1 MYQKGGDNMT
11 LKKWI
16 EYDPDEIWVR
26 RKSSAAIPIDKIP
39 DSWFDYQVESV
50 DRHIKDDGTYKE
62 VITVW
67 TGIMESED
75 SDMK

>member
-1 MYQKGGDNMT
+1 MT
-11 LKKWI
+11 LRKWI

-39 DSWFDYQVESV
+39 DALFDYQVESV

-67 TGIMESED
+67 IGITASED
-75 SDMK
+75 LEMK

>member
-1 MYQKGGDNMT
+1 MT

-26 RKSSAAIPIDKIP
+26 RKTITMPIDEIP
-39 DSWFDYQVESV
+39 DSWLDYQVESV

-67 TGIMESED
+67 TGIAASED
-75 SDMK
+75 LDMK

>member
-1 MYQKGGDNMT
+1 MT

-26 RKSSAAIPIDKIP
+26 RKTICAMPIDEIP
-39 DSWFDYQVESV
+39 DSWLDYQVESV

-67 TGIMESED
+67 TGIAASED
-75 SDMK
+75 LDMK